1 MEKGYHLTDIF
12 EMVQIPA
19 SPLTLDKFL
28 QIPET
33 KPASEFIDG
42 QIFQKPM
49 PQGQHSRLQRKLL
62 NLINL
67 TAEPK
72 NIAEAFPEL
81 RCTFGGRSIVPDIAV
96 VFCDR
101 IPVDDRGDIA
111 NAFNLCPD
119 WTIEILSPDQSATK
133 VIDNILHCLEN
144 GCTMG
149 WLINPQERSVI
160 VHPAERQPK
169 IFRQPEALIL
179 VPAFME
185 EIKLTPGELFHW
197 LQVTRS

>member
-1 MEKGYHLTDIF
+1 
-12 EMVQIPA
+12 MVQTPA

-33 KPASEFIDG
+33 EPASEFIDG

-62 NLINL
+62 NFINQ
-67 TAEPK
+67 TAEPE

-96 VFCDR
+96 FRCDR
-101 IPVDDRGDIA
+101 IPVNDQDDIA
-111 NAFNLCPD
+111 NAFDSSPD
-119 WTIEILSPDQSATK
+119 WTIEILSPDQSTTR

-144 GCTMG
+144 GCAMG
-149 WLINPQERSVI
+149 WLINPQERSVM
-160 VHPAERQPK
+160 VYPAERQPR
-169 IFRQPEALIL
+169 ILRQPEALIPA
-179 VPAFME
+179 PAFLE
-185 EIKLTPGELFHW
+185 DLELNSRELFRW

>member
-1 MEKGYHLTDIF
+1 MDVF
-12 EMVQIPA
+12 EMVQTPA

-33 KPASEFIDG
+33 EPASEFIDG
-42 QIFQKPM
+42 QIFQKSM

-62 NLINL
+62 DRINQI
-67 TAEPK
+67 AESQ
-72 NIAEAFPEL
+72 NRAEAFPEL
-81 RCTFGGRSIVPDIAV
+81 RCTFGGRSIIPDIAIV
-96 VFCDR
+96 LNER

-111 NAFNLCPD
+111 NAFDICPD
-119 WTIEILSPDQSATK
+119 WTIEILSPDQSATR

-144 GCTMG
+144 GCSLG

-160 VHPAERQPK
+160 VYPAARQPR
-169 IFRQPEALIL
+169 ILRQPEALIP
-179 VPAFME
+179 VPAFLE
-185 EIKLTPGELFHW
+185 DFKLTPAELFRW

>member
-1 MEKGYHLTDIF
+1 
-12 EMVQIPA
+12 MVQTPA

-33 KPASEFIDG
+33 EPASEFIDG
-42 QIFQKPM
+42 HVFQKPM

-62 NLINL
+62 NLINDA
-67 TAEPK
+67 AEPE

-96 VFCDR
+96 FRCDR
-101 IPVDDRGDIA
+101 IPIDEQGDIA
-111 NAFNLCPD
+111 NTFDICPD
-119 WTIEILSPDQSATK
+119 WTIEILSPDQSATR

-144 GCTMG
+144 GCAMG
-149 WLINPQERSVI
+149 WLINPQDRSVMVYPTECRPRI
-160 VHPAERQPK
+160 LRQPD
-169 IFRQPEALIL
+169 ALI
-179 VPAFME
+179 PAPVFLE
-185 EIKLTPGELFHW
+185 DFKLTPGELFRW